1 MSAKP
6 LNMAPLASASLVL
19 VFSLWLGG
27 CAATGSI
34 PRQHV
39 AGAEALACPL
49 PTNCV
54 NSLPGSGLAP
64 LRFDGTAPEAIAA
77 LKATLAAFPEARI
90 VKTGAL
96 TVEAVFTT
104 PAGFQDRVD
113 FLIDAPTAAHRL
125 PLPLA
130 ASASTILARTARA
143 WRRSH
148 SVSSRSGRAD
158 SASSVRLQ

>member
-6 LNMAPLASASLVL
+6 LNVAPLASTTLVL

-34 PRQHV
+34 PSE
-39 AGAEALACPL
+39 AEPGGKPLACPL
-49 PTNCV
+49 PSNCV
-54 NSLPGSGLAP
+54 NSMPGSGLDP
-64 LRFDGTAPEAIAA
+64 LRFDGTAPEAMDA

-104 PAGFQDRVD
+104 TVGFQDRVD
-113 FLIDAPTAAHRL
+113 FLFDAPRQR
-125 PLPLA
+125 
-130 ASASTILARTARA
+130 IDYR
-143 WRRSH
+143 
-148 SVSSRSGRAD
+148 SRSLLGLYDFGKNRSRMEVFAQRFEQVRA
-158 SASSVRLQ
+158 R